1 MAVRVR
7 SHAMTRDAGVATR
20 VTPELEARVLTVRHY
35 CAGVTEFEDPPS
47 PPADGQVSERFRG
60 PVRLRG
66 DQRDQT
72 SSTTDQ
78 RLLDSRGPSDWV
90 HTDPWRVLRIQ
101 AEFVEGFGALAGL
114 PRAVT
119 VFGSAR
125 TKPGTKY
132 YGKAEEIGAALAEE
146 GFAVITGGGP
156 GIMEA
161 ANKGAKEAGGMSV
174 GLGIE
179 LPFEQGLNRY
189 VDLGINFRY
198 FFARKTMFVKYSQAY
213 VCLPG
218 GFGTLDELFEALTL
232 VQTKKV
238 TKFPVV
244 LFGSEYWGG
253 LADWIEKTV
262 LRGRQHLRARP
273 EAAARHRRRRR
284 HDPGGARRLRG
295 LGSRALSSRPAA
307 AHRFAT
313 VMHPR
318 PAVDRCICGDSIPR
332 GSGRG
337 RACGPA
343 P

>member
-1 MAVRVR
+1 
-7 SHAMTRDAGVATR
+7 VA
-20 VTPELEARVLTVRHY
+20 H
-35 CAGVTEFEDPPS
+35 VTEFEDPPS
-47 PPADGQVSERFRG
+47 PRVEGQEQERFRG

-66 DQRDQT
+66 TQQDQA
-72 SSTTDQ
+72 STTDQ

-125 TKPGTKY
+125 SKPGSKEY
-132 YGKAEEIGAALAEE
+132 LQAEEIGAALAEE

-156 GIMEA
+156 GVMEA
-161 ANKGAKEAGGMSV
+161 ANKGAKQAGGMSV

-244 LFGSEYWGG
+244 LFGSHYWGG
-253 LADWIEKTV
+253 LVDWIRDTV
-262 LRGRQHLRARP
+262 AESGNISRP
-273 EAAARHRRRRR
+273 DLNLLHVTDDVDDMVRVVHDAYGAWEAAH
-284 HDPGGARRLRG
+284 
-295 LGSRALSSRPAA
+295 
-307 AHRFAT
+307 
-313 VMHPR
+313 
-318 PAVDRCICGDSIPR
+318 
-332 GSGRG
+332 
-337 RACGPA
+337 
-343 P
+343 